1 MNEKFRALVDLDR
14 VIHEPARLM
23 IVAVLSAVEWAD
35 FVFLLNETGQSKGN
49 LATHLTR
56 LQEAAYIDVNKQFRG
71 KVPQTQYRLTPGGR
85 TAFENYCKAIK
96 STL

>member
-1 MNEKFRALVDLDR
+1 MNEKFSALSDLDR
-14 VIHEPARLM
+14 VIHEPGRLI

-35 FVFLLNETGQSKGN
+35 FAFLLNETGQSKGN
-49 LATHLTR
+49 LATHLAR
-56 LQEAAYIDVNKQFRG
+56 LHEVAYIDISKQFRG

-85 TAFENYCKAIK
+85 KAFENYSKVIK